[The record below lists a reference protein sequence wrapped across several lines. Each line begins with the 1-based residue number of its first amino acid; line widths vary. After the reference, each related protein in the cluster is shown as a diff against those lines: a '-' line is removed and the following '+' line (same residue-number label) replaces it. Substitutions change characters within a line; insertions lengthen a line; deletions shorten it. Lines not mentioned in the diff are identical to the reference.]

1 MAVCY
6 AHGWIVADVNKCT
19 LLHSER
25 RTRVDQRQHAIIAEW
40 GPSSDIDSV
49 YITTGPLSPPF
60 IDRSMEWRRRLEWV
74 VQRQGKDIEHLMWMI
89 ALQSHRLVCLK
100 LSNVTVISR
109 GRLKTRE

>member
-40 GPSSDIDSV
+40 GPSSDID
-49 YITTGPLSPPF
+49 
-60 IDRSMEWRRRLEWV
+60 RSMEWRRRLEWV

-89 ALQSHRLVCLK
+89 ALHSHRLVCLK